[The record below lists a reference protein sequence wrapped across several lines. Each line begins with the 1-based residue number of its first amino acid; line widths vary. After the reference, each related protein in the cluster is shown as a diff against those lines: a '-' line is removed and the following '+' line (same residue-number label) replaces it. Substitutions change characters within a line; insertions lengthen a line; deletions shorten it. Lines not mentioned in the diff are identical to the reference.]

1 MIDSLNKYLD
11 ELKLAEKNH
20 NPDTRTLS
28 ILNDNLALSDKELQ
42 QLNEQ
47 LDNAYDLVEKGV
59 YSPEIFL
66 KRSKTIQSKIDE
78 EKTKNEDILK
88 QIDKETKM
96 LERKNKLIPKIETT
110 LAVYDTA
117 SPAERNRMLSDIIE
131 RIDYIKTER
140 SKRNGPY
147 DNFTITV
154 TPVIPL

>member
-1 MIDSLNKYLD
+1 M
-11 ELKLAEKNH
+11 
-20 NPDTRTLS
+20 
-28 ILNDNLALSDKELQ
+28 
-42 QLNEQ
+42 
-47 LDNAYDLVEKGV
+47 
-59 YSPEIFL
+59 
-66 KRSKTIQSKIDE
+66 
-78 EKTKNEDILK
+78 K